1 MQANELNTSRST
13 RRNWSRYRPRNSAE
27 VALTSIEE
35 RTRRSQLDWPPVSG
49 GISAPSRCARYSR
62 LPNLQ
67 GITAGPI
74 LELGGDV
81 AEFDRSAAYRTE
93 QFLDMLVG
101 QRGELH
107 GDEGRRTESR
117 SVRVEFAGAMHAED
131 QHVAGRHRQQF
142 GQQQQG
148 VSIGPL
154 QIVDRQDHRPIGR
167 GVGYQPDDTAVEPV
181 SRVGRIEVCHL
192 RRLAEHLR
200 ELGHE
205 ISEKARQRGEIS
217 AQEI

>member
-1 MQANELNTSRST
+1 MRAIQ
-13 RRNWSRYRPRNSAE
+13 
-27 VALTSIEE
+27 
-35 RTRRSQLDWPPVSG
+35 QLPD
-49 GISAPSRCARYSR
+49 
-62 LPNLQ
+62 LQ

-107 GDEGRRTESR
+107 GDEGRRTETR
-117 SVRVEFAGAMHAED
+117 CVRVEFAGAMRAED

-142 GQQQQG
+142 RQQQQG

-192 RRLAEHLR
+192 RRLTEHLR

-205 ISEKARQRGEIS
+205 ISEKARQRGAFRSRRSERQRSRS
-217 AQEI
+217 AGPVDSIPRTIDLSASPDAVYGAGAPSLHLP